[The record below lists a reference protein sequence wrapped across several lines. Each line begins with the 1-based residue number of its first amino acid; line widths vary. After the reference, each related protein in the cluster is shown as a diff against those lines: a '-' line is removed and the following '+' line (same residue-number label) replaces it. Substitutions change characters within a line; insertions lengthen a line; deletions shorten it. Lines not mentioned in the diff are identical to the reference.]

1 MSSRR
6 KTMNRY
12 LLNSKIKS
20 NMKRKDAQTASG
32 LSLPVVVFVVFL
44 TLRLA
49 GVISWSWWWVTS
61 PLWIVAAIIVAI
73 TILYVAVFTYRYRK
87 CKRN

>member
-1 MSSRR
+1 
-6 KTMNRY
+6 
-12 LLNSKIKS
+12 
-20 NMKRKDAQTASG
+20 MKREDGQTASG

-49 GVISWSWWWVTS
+49 GFISWSWWWVTS

-73 TILYVAVFTYRYRK
+73 TIPYAVVFTYRYRK
-87 CKRN
+87 HKRN

>member
-1 MSSRR
+1 
-6 KTMNRY
+6 
-12 LLNSKIKS
+12 
-20 NMKRKDAQTASG
+20 MKKEDAQTATG

-49 GVISWSWWWVTS
+49 GLISWSWWWVTS
-61 PLWIVAAIIVAI
+61 PLWIVAAIITAL

-87 CKRN
+87 CK

>member
-1 MSSRR
+1 
-6 KTMNRY
+6 
-12 LLNSKIKS
+12 
-20 NMKRKDAQTASG
+20 MKREDAQTASC

-44 TLRLA
+44 ILRLS

-87 CKRN
+87 YKRN

>member
-1 MSSRR
+1 
-6 KTMNRY
+6 
-12 LLNSKIKS
+12 
-20 NMKRKDAQTASG
+20 MKREDAQTASG

-44 TLRLA
+44 ILRLS

-87 CKRN
+87 YKRN

>member
-1 MSSRR
+1 
-6 KTMNRY
+6 
-12 LLNSKIKS
+12 
-20 NMKRKDAQTASG
+20 MKREDGQTASG

-73 TILYVAVFTYRYRK
+73 TILYAVVFTYRYRK
-87 CKRN
+87 HKRN

>member
-1 MSSRR
+1 
-6 KTMNRY
+6 
-12 LLNSKIKS
+12 
-20 NMKRKDAQTASG
+20 MKREDAQTATG

-61 PLWIVAAIIVAI
+61 PLWIVAALIVAI
-73 TILYVAVFTYRYRK
+73 TILYVAVFVYRYRQH
-87 CKRN
+87 KRN

>member
-1 MSSRR
+1 
-6 KTMNRY
+6 MNRY

-20 NMKRKDAQTASG
+20 NMKRKDAQTATG

-44 TLRLA
+44 TLRLT

>member
-1 MSSRR
+1 
-6 KTMNRY
+6 
-12 LLNSKIKS
+12 
-20 NMKRKDAQTASG
+20 MKREDAQTASG

-44 TLRLA
+44 TLRLT

-87 CKRN
+87 YKRN